1 MVWIIKVFV
10 KDDKLFIDVAGQGSF
25 ELNPV
30 EKDKFKLE
38 EAGIELTF
46 DSENNSMKFKQGPFD
61 INLIKE

>member
-1 MVWIIKVFV
+1 M
-10 KDDKLFIDVAGQGSF
+10 
-25 ELNPV
+25 LNPV

-46 DSENNSMKFKQGPFD
+46 DIENNSMKFKQGPFD